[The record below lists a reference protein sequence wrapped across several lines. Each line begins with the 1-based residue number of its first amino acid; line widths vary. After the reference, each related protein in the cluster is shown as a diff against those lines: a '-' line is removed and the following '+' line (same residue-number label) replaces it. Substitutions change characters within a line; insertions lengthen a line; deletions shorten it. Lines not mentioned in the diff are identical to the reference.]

1 MRLAAGHCG
10 ATTEGD
16 AGDCARGSLGSLGD
30 RIDWSSINSPGRP
43 REERR
48 SALASAC
55 LRLCNGCTRCAHVSF
70 SLRYLDCSWYAQC
83 DRLSEEPAD
92 FFTISSNAAAPLA
105 PPSAALQAVLD
116 ERRVCFERRAPMRQM
131 ALEVER
137 QRAMM
142 ERALARRSVELRPE
156 RILWLST
163 INVNNFAES
172 MLMLFRG
179 SRRRTCSPTPRG
191 GPCTQGRRA
200 TGTTTRG
207 CRRRARHAS
216 CSCSCSSHTCG
227 ATGGRSPPP
236 TAFTTTIRPPN
247 TAARRQRSVAT
258 QARR

>member
-48 SALASAC
+48 LALASAC

-83 DRLSEEPAD
+83 ERLSEEPAD

-116 ERRVCFERRAPMRQM
+116 ERRVCFESRAPMRQM

-137 QRAMM
+137 QRVMM

-172 MLMLFRG
+172 TLMLISAHADAFAAQRHVAALYAG
-179 SRRRTCSPTPRG
+179 QNYEYNLRMPV
-191 GPCTQGRRA
+191 Q
-200 TGTTTRG
+200 
-207 CRRRARHAS
+207 HAS
-216 CSCSCSSHTCG
+216 CSCSCSSQTFG
-227 ATGGRSPPP
+227 AMDDRWPLP

-247 TAARRQRSVAT
+247 TAARRQRSAAT